1 MEHDG
6 RGHEPT
12 APDVLDVP
20 EGQRVG
26 GALQEPDAPS
36 REPDERPP
44 SELPTGQQP
53 QRGRLRGKRP
63 RGKQPKGAQP
73 PQAQQPP
80 DAQPPNKQPPNK
92 QPKGAQPPQA
102 QQPPD
107 AQPANKQ
114 PPDKQPK
121 GAQPPQAQQPPDAQP
136 PDTQPPNK
144 QPPNKQPTRAQPMD
158 AQPTGAQPPDTQP
171 PIQLE
176 QLDPGQPGFNARLLR
191 YASELKS
198 FSRRTFLIG
207 AGASSALAADMIF
220 TRHVQSE
227 RRSTKILAV
236 GDDFA
241 DAYYPDSSWILFPG
255 YKTSWEEAQWI
266 LNSLRGALNQRGQ
279 LAAVGY
285 SNLGLDIDEVTAAV
299 VLHIRE
305 KKLKRLFFYGHSF
318 GGMVATQVTARLR
331 ELHGVEVELIVLD
344 SSPFSRG
351 DVLDQSWF
359 EGVVFLYES
368 GFRIPTV
375 LRGGYEFGERV
386 VHKNERT
393 WRQVWDQTLE
403 QLSPIAPSSELVQ
416 SESAYIYHF
425 IAERFVGQLGQARMA
440 YIGNPRDDTVN
451 YETARESWTRT
462 FKDNMVSSDLRT
474 EGARPPHASP
484 QWNPF
489 VYKPIVTWL
498 QDEFFALPVG
508 GQRAL
513 VY

>member
-1 MEHDG
+1 M
-6 RGHEPT
+6 
-12 APDVLDVP
+12 
-20 EGQRVG
+20 
-26 GALQEPDAPS
+26 
-36 REPDERPP
+36 
-44 SELPTGQQP
+44 
-53 QRGRLRGKRP
+53 
-63 RGKQPKGAQP
+63 
-73 PQAQQPP
+73 
-80 DAQPPNKQPPNK
+80 
-92 QPKGAQPPQA
+92 
-102 QQPPD
+102 
-107 AQPANKQ
+107 
-114 PPDKQPK
+114 
-121 GAQPPQAQQPPDAQP
+121 
-136 PDTQPPNK
+136 
-144 QPPNKQPTRAQPMD
+144 
-158 AQPTGAQPPDTQP
+158 
-171 PIQLE
+171 QLE
-176 QLDPGQPGFNARLLR
+176 LLDPAQPGFNSRLLR

-318 GGMVATQVTARLR
+318 GGMVAIQVTARLR

-489 VYKPIVTWL
+489 VYKPIVTSL